1 VAELPD
7 DMLDR
12 IAAMPVAPMAHV
24 YVEGRRGEVMAVFVR
39 RERENQMRKP
49 HIVHLTA
56 VLAAAAISLPL
67 LVSTSSAFA
76 ASPRTT
82 ARVGTQLAG
91 LKGHALPQA
100 SSVGSVSFAPS
111 DRQGAVSATWTV
123 GLTTS
128 ASGALAIGG
137 TITINAPASTTFP
150 SAASA
155 YKVNGTTVTAT
166 PTTAAGTVTITIPV
180 AVGDSSAISVAIT
193 GVTNPVVGTY
203 ANTSFGISTSAD
215 TAASNPASG
224 LSFGSVV
231 SGVSFSPSSSV
242 SAVSANWTVGF
253 TTSASGTLA
262 IAGTITIDAPSTTTF
277 PSAASAYKVNGTTV
291 TATPTTAA
299 GTVTIAT
306 PVAVGNSSASSVVI
320 TGVTNPAA
328 GTYANTSFS
337 ITTSADTAA
346 SNPASGQAFSVGSAN
361 TTTGLGLS
369 SASVAYDSETSEI
382 FTVTV
387 TGQTGDG
394 HPEGTVAVYNSSTK
408 LCSATLIPVGGHSA
422 SVTCSLTAH
431 ELAGGSYSDV
441 FATYSPGTPSSS
453 NASYTYGTS
462 SSTPVQSFSV
472 GSANT
477 TTSTTT
483 SLELSARE
491 VTYGDEQVE
500 QLSVSVSP
508 QHSGTTPTG
517 TVTISGANCQITLS
531 SGKGSCTLPATY
543 FNAGNRQMVA
553 TYNGS
558 SAFKRSASGKE
569 TITIAAATTTT
580 SLKLSATKVT
590 YRDEQVEQLSVSI
603 SPEYPGIM
611 PTGTVTISGAN
622 CQIGLS
628 SGKGSC
634 RLSPTQFGTGNRQM
648 VATYNGNQNF
658 RRSASTKQTI
668 SVVR

>member
-1 VAELPD
+1 
-7 DMLDR
+7 
-12 IAAMPVAPMAHV
+12 
-24 YVEGRRGEVMAVFVR
+24 
-39 RERENQMRKP
+39 MRKP

-56 VLAAAAISLPL
+56 ILAAAAISLPL

-166 PTTAAGTVTITIPV
+166 PTTAAGTVTIATPV
-180 AVGDSSAISVAIT
+180 AVGDSSAISV
-193 GVTNPVVGTY
+193 V
-203 ANTSFGISTSAD
+203 
-215 TAASNPASG
+215 
-224 LSFGSVV
+224 L
-231 SGVSFSPSSSV
+231 
-242 SAVSANWTVGF
+242 
-253 TTSASGTLA
+253 
-262 IAGTITIDAPSTTTF
+262 
-277 PSAASAYKVNGTTV
+277 
-291 TATPTTAA
+291 
-299 GTVTIAT
+299 
-306 PVAVGNSSASSVVI
+306 

-328 GTYANTSFS
+328 GTYANSSFS
-337 ITTSADTAA
+337 ISTSVDTAA
-346 SNPASGQAFSVGSAN
+346 STPASGQTFSVGPVN

-369 SASVAYDSETSEI
+369 LASVAYGSEASEI

-387 TGQTGDG
+387 TGQSGDG
-394 HPEGTVAVYNSSTK
+394 HPEGTVAVYNSSTE
-408 LCSATLIPVGGHSA
+408 LCSATLNANSA
-422 SVTCSLTAH
+422 YSAVATCSLTAFQ
-431 ELAGGSYSDV
+431 LASSGYNDV
-441 FATYSPGTPSSS
+441 FATYSPGAPSSS

-462 SSTPVQSFSV
+462 SSTPAQAFSV
-472 GSANT
+472 GTVNT
-477 TTSTTT
+477 TATTTT

-590 YRDEQVEQLSVSI
+590 YRDEQVEQLSVSV
-603 SPEYPGIM
+603 SPQYPGIR